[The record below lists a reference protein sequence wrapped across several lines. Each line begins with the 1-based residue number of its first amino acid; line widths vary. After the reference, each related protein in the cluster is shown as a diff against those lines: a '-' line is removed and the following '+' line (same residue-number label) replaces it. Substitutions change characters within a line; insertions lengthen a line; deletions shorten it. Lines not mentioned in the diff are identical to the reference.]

1 MICQGFC
8 ISGMVEVAWIPL
20 PFPARFEH
28 GQGCEPACE
37 IAPCIRVCIRSPW
50 GVGSSCC
57 DDPGLGRVCRAEL
70 VIFDTRGCLEEHPSA
85 PPVAASYS
93 TGFGM
98 GDGRRACPYPWLCG
112 MGVLRLDLGGMP
124 AGFWMQTRRLAPVE
138 GTAPTD
144 GPGSGHR
151 ARPVRFQAFGAGGLR
166 CNLTTRTAVSGGSS
180 RVQAVEPWL
189 ERCVP

>member
-70 VIFDTRGCLEEHPSA
+70 VIFDTRGCLEERPSA

-93 TGFGM
+93 TGFGRWIAM
-98 GDGRRACPYPWLCG
+98 CRPNVSAGFYGAQREAAIP
-112 MGVLRLDLGGMP
+112 MSGVSMP
-124 AGFWMQTRRLAPVE
+124 AQRRK
-138 GTAPTD
+138 
-144 GPGSGHR
+144 
-151 ARPVRFQAFGAGGLR
+151 GGRLIGDTWR
-166 CNLTTRTAVSGGSS
+166 LGNTG
-180 RVQAVEPWL
+180 VQ
-189 ERCVP
+189 